1 MADTHSSPAAGKPV
15 KFGVFGGV
23 FTPSLLTILG
33 VIMFLRFPAVVG
45 YAGLWRALL
54 ILAAAK
60 AISVITSLSIATI
73 ATNMRV
79 QGGGPYFLIS
89 RSLGVEF
96 GGVIAVFFF
105 VAQAAAVSLYVLG
118 FTEALF
124 AAWPGAPIPFRDVAT
139 FTHLAVLLCV
149 YIGAGWT
156 IRMQYGILAVLL
168 LSVLSFVAGAAR
180 DLSLELLRANLTAG
194 WTPLQ
199 TPVSIFALFFPA
211 VTGIMAGVNM
221 SGDLRDPSRAL
232 PRGLLAA
239 VTVSGLLYALLCL
252 MLAASVPRVELV
264 GSGFVLKDRAL
275 VPFLL
280 YAGVFSATL
289 SSALGSMMGA
299 PRVLQAFARDEV
311 VRPLRFFG
319 RGSGASN
326 EPRRAMLLTALIA
339 QLGILAGNLDAIAP
353 VITMFFLMTYG
364 TVNLACFYESRSH
377 NPSFRPTFRGHHWLL
392 ALAGAA
398 GCFAVMFLIH
408 PVWAALAIG
417 LAGLLYTAIARA
429 EIRWKWGD
437 VDSGLAFQK
446 ARDALLRLEQERF
459 HPKNW
464 RPAILALSG
473 GAHNRLHL
481 AAYACWLTAENG
493 IVSIGQVIRGNLADL
508 MDRRQEAESI
518 LRKFLR
524 RENLLA
530 FPVVIV
536 EETIHTAIQ
545 AILQCHGI
553 GGLRPNTVLVGW
565 SEDPSQTGIFSSILK
580 TSKRMNRNIVI
591 AACGRAL
598 ERATPRDGAITVWW
612 NSDANGPL
620 MLLLAFLLKKHPI
633 WHNCPLRI
641 LRPIPD
647 KADVHNVAQ
656 QMQTLLTESRIEA
669 DLTVVPTDDAL
680 ESVRTLMEPS
690 AVLFAGFDPD
700 DMEPE
705 SRLTSTTRKIAALPG
720 DVLLVYSAGNVSLQ
734 A

>member
-1 MADTHSSPAAGKPV
+1 
-15 KFGVFGGV
+15 
-23 FTPSLLTILG
+23 
-33 VIMFLRFPAVVG
+33 
-45 YAGLWRALL
+45 
-54 ILAAAK
+54 
-60 AISVITSLSIATI
+60 
-73 ATNMRV
+73 
-79 QGGGPYFLIS
+79 
-89 RSLGVEF
+89 
-96 GGVIAVFFF
+96 
-105 VAQAAAVSLYVLG
+105 
-118 FTEALF
+118 
-124 AAWPGAPIPFRDVAT
+124 
-139 FTHLAVLLCV
+139 
-149 YIGAGWT
+149 
-156 IRMQYGILAVLL
+156 
-168 LSVLSFVAGAAR
+168 
-180 DLSLELLRANLTAG
+180 
-194 WTPLQ
+194 
-199 TPVSIFALFFPA
+199 
-211 VTGIMAGVNM
+211 
-221 SGDLRDPSRAL
+221 
-232 PRGLLAA
+232 
-239 VTVSGLLYALLCL
+239 
-252 MLAASVPRVELV
+252 
-264 GSGFVLKDRAL
+264 
-275 VPFLL
+275 
-280 YAGVFSATL
+280 
-289 SSALGSMMGA
+289 
-299 PRVLQAFARDEV
+299 
-311 VRPLRFFG
+311 
-319 RGSGASN
+319 
-326 EPRRAMLLTALIA
+326 MLLTALIA

-429 EIRWKWGD
+429 EIRWKWGG

-508 MDRRQEAESI
+508 MDRRQEAETI